1 VAAPAGICPG
11 MPRITDVLFSVVCK
25 LFVCVFDVFSG
36 VYLFVRVFVSRIWK
50 TVTAVTVFPLSC

>member
-1 VAAPAGICPG
+1 